1 MDNLRISVM
10 TGICKIS
17 DEIILKNLYE
27 NVIIND
33 KIKYIE
39 ISSDK
44 FKGYSEKNEKK
55 KRKNTKK
62 KCFFNQITMHIYNNK
77 IINVKI
83 FNNGKIQMTGL
94 KTQEQ
99 GLETIKILIN
109 ELKNINKTDS
119 LIYSDQLSIND
130 YEIVMVNTDFDIKY
144 KINRELL
151 HRDLLNMGI
160 TSSYE
165 PIMYPGVNMKY
176 FYNKEFKNEGICKC
190 SEKCK
195 GKGKG
200 CGNGNCKRIT
210 IAIFNSGKIIITGGR
225 NFEQITESYN
235 FINNILKNK
244 SKYEL
249 LLDKTE

>member
-1 MDNLRISVM
+1 M

-17 DEIILKNLYE
+17 DEIMLKNLYD
-27 NVIIND
+27 NVNIND
-33 KIKYIE
+33 KIKNIE
-39 ISSDK
+39 ITSDK

-55 KRKNTKK
+55 KRKNKKK

-94 KTQEQ
+94 KTEKQ
-99 GLETIKILIN
+99 GLETINILIN

-119 LIYSDQLSIND
+119 LIYSDQLFIND

-144 KINRELL
+144 KIKRELL

-176 FYNKEFKNEGICKC
+176 FYNKEFKNNGICEC
-190 SEKCK
+190 LEKCK

-225 NFEQITESYN
+225 NFQQITESYN
-235 FINNILKNK
+235 FINNILKNRN
-244 SKYEL
+244 KYEL
-249 LLDKTE
+249 LLNKTE